1 MSCPFKFALWLEK
14 KNVSQSAPMKK
25 VTKNKIKNS
34 VRLYLIKT
42 KGGKKRLKTHRC
54 GGILKYTC
62 KGKKYIAD
70 RGVEWVPEREE

>member
-1 MSCPFKFALWLEK
+1 
-14 KNVSQSAPMKK
+14 MKK
-25 VTKNKIKNS
+25 ITKNKIKNS

-70 RGVEWVPEREE
+70 RGVE